1 MGVVYSIV
9 LLLVFRF
16 TEDNPM
22 KNVENPFEKGLERLK
37 QGDLPTA
44 VLLFEVAVQQEPDSV
59 EAWQYLGTTQADNEQ
74 EIAAITALEKYILN
88 IHSLPSIYSLHFL
101 RYIDVCS

>member
-1 MGVVYSIV
+1 
-9 LLLVFRF
+9 
-16 TEDNPM
+16 M

-44 VLLFEVAVQQEPDSV
+44 VLLFEVAVQQKPDSV

-74 EIAAITALEKYILN
+74 EPAAIAALEKYTLI
-88 IHSLPSIYSLHFL
+88 IHSFVYQSILSIFYT
-101 RYIDVCS
+101 V